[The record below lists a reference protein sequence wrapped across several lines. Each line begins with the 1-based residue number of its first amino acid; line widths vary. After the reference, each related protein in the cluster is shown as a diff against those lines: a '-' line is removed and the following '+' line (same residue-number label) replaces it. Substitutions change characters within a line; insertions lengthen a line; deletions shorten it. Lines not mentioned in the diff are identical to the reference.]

1 MNGRLHDLI
10 NRHRLATTR
19 DRVALQRHVSSSP
32 VRRDAILD
40 SSKHNQGGESS
51 NDENRARPH
60 HSDYTVGFGIR
71 DSGLGTRDSVL
82 LSDGGGTQPMNIRE
96 VMTPNPQCVA
106 PGDSIQ
112 NAARIMRDCDTG
124 AVPVVDNGRPVGIVT
139 DRDIVVRAV
148 ADGELNRPVRE
159 IVSGDVI
166 CATPEMSTHEAAHLM
181 SEHQVRRLPVVENER
196 IVGIVSLG
204 DLAVK
209 EARDKRVGDTLEHIS
224 EGVKE
229 RGNYR

>member
-1 MNGRLHDLI
+1 
-10 NRHRLATTR
+10 
-19 DRVALQRHVSSSP
+19 
-32 VRRDAILD
+32 
-40 SSKHNQGGESS
+40 
-51 NDENRARPH
+51 
-60 HSDYTVGFGIR
+60 
-71 DSGLGTRDSVL
+71 
-82 LSDGGGTQPMNIRE
+82 MNIRE
-96 VMTPNPQCVA
+96 VMTPNPQCVS

-148 ADGELNRPVRE
+148 ADGQLNRPIRE
-159 IVSGDVI
+159 IVTSDVI
-166 CATPEMSTHEAAHLM
+166 CVTPEMSTHEAADLM

-196 IVGIVSLG
+196 IIGIVSLG

-209 EARDKRVGDTLEHIS
+209 EAKDKRIGDTLEHIS

-229 RGNYR
+229 RG

>member
-1 MNGRLHDLI
+1 
-10 NRHRLATTR
+10 
-19 DRVALQRHVSSSP
+19 
-32 VRRDAILD
+32 
-40 SSKHNQGGESS
+40 
-51 NDENRARPH
+51 
-60 HSDYTVGFGIR
+60 
-71 DSGLGTRDSVL
+71 
-82 LSDGGGTQPMNIRE
+82 MNIRE

-159 IVSGDVI
+159 IVSGDVV

-181 SEHQVRRLPVVENER
+181 SEHQVRRLPVVENEC
-196 IVGIVSLG
+196 IIGIVSLG

-209 EARDKRVGDTLEHIS
+209 EAKDRRVGDALEHIS